1 MKFVG
6 TTKTARQFR
15 NQCFL
20 KYLLKITTKTIRYKN
35 DKEGVMFLKQSF
47 LGSKWLNMT
56 IHSRNMDRNLGNQT
70 DIFIHKTNTS
80 VMSKWAQ

>member
-6 TTKTARQFR
+6 TTKTACQFK

-20 KYLLKITTKTIRYKN
+20 TYLLKITTKTIRYKN
-35 DKEGVMFLKQSF
+35 NKEGVIFLKQSF
-47 LGSKWLNMT
+47 LGSKWLMT

-80 VMSKWAQ
+80 VMSEWAQ